1 MSFSN
6 SELETYCD
14 EIILKRAAIDRSCIV
29 LCEGFSDDLKT
40 IIKSP
45 PATLKN
51 NFSSQ
56 FQDASFYQRS
66 LPKWWRKTGNPEPI
80 FYVCGKQKTVIK
92 AYFYLRNKY
101 QEKNDKRL
109 DSNKI
114 YALIDIDT
122 QKHTLPK
129 TEKYPFCSLEA
140 IYADLYNNGIVNLKT
155 AKNHKIWVTGLLH
168 KEAYYLVPELEG
180 LFKSHQPKAI
190 FNNQDINNLNPLYQ
204 KIAQSISRDKNFY
217 TLIKE
222 NFPLIK
228 ERIKYNLPL
237 YESESV
243 DDFQK
248 TWLENFSNPNVTTNE
263 KINLINILLI
273 MAKSK
278 TTWENIKSS
287 NENKS
292 SEHKKYR
299 NQLSF
304 KIALEFYAKQ
314 PQNSQHHLPSFFNA
328 LLTTYE

>member
-14 EIILKRAAIDRSCIV
+14 KIILKRAAIDRSCIV

-66 LPKWWRKTGNPEPI
+66 IPKWWRKTGKPEPI
-80 FYVCGKQKTVIK
+80 FYVCGKQKAVIK

-101 QEKNDKRL
+101 QQKNDKRL

-114 YALIDIDT
+114 YALVDIDT

-129 TEKYPFCSLEA
+129 TEEYPFCSLEA
-140 IYADLYNNGIVNLKT
+140 IYADLYNDGLVNLKT

-168 KEAYYLVPELEG
+168 KEAYYLIPELEY
-180 LFKSHQPKAI
+180 LFKKYESI
-190 FNNQDINNLNPLYQ
+190 FNNKPLNDLTPLYLN
-204 KIAQSISRDKNFY
+204 IVQSVSRDKDFY
-217 TLIKE
+217 ALIQE

-228 ERIKYNLPL
+228 ERIKHHLPL
-237 YESESV
+237 YNTESV

-248 TWLENFSNPNVTTNE
+248 RWLEIFLNPNTKTNE
-263 KINLINILLI
+263 KATLINILLI
-273 MAKSK
+273 LAKSK
-278 TTWENIKSS
+278 IVWENIKSS

-304 KIALEFYAKQ
+304 KIALEFYAQQ
-314 PQNSQHHLPSFFNA
+314 PQDSPLHLPSFFNA
-328 LLTTYE
+328 LLIAA